1 MVEGVLYGGG
11 EGLER
16 RATTTRLLSGN
27 TGSDR
32 VWYYSQRYYT
42 YVQRIFY

>member
-11 EGLER
+11 EGLGR
-16 RATTTRLLSGN
+16 RATATLLLSGN
-27 TGSDR
+27 IGSDR

-42 YVQRIFY
+42 SV